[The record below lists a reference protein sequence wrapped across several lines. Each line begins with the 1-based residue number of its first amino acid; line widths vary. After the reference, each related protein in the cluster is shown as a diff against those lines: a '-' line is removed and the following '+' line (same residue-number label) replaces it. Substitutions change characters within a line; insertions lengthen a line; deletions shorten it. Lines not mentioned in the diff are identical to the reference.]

1 MNGLIKSHFM
11 VIPKVSRCSCRKS
24 RFRVCHEM
32 TSSIP
37 FAFYDYGHAFTL
49 SMHSELLR
57 YLIYLLKCCTLKSL
71 EILNKNAL
79 KSKSIQYVYFQTT
92 IKLLSWHKGK
102 QLIHQ
107 FKKAF
112 HLEFE
117 GLLSIQAEKRVTKD
131 SYLYDIL

>member
-1 MNGLIKSHFM
+1 M
-11 VIPKVSRCSCRKS
+11 
-24 RFRVCHEM
+24 
-32 TSSIP
+32 
-37 FAFYDYGHAFTL
+37 
-49 SMHSELLR
+49 
-57 YLIYLLKCCTLKSL
+57 
-71 EILNKNAL
+71 
-79 KSKSIQYVYFQTT
+79 
-92 IKLLSWHKGK
+92 KLLSWHKGK